1 MMIKKNLAAS
11 GLAVVLAAGLGFGYH
26 HVSADDNVPT
36 DTKVDLDQAIDN
48 ASKAQAGTITSIEL
62 DSQNGKAYYDVEVN
76 DEKNEYDLRVNADD
90 GTVDA
95 KKDNDDADDNNQA
108 AQPKVDIKTAAK
120 TALTQ
125 EKGAVLTDIS
135 LDEEDGKFV
144 YEVELRNGKEEIEVT
159 IDAETGGITYT
170 EKEMDDDQDD
180 DGDDD

>member
-1 MMIKKNLAAS
+1 MKKKNLAAS

-36 DTKVDLDQAIDN
+36 DTKVDLNHAIDN
-48 ASKAQAGTITSIEL
+48 ASKEQAGTITSVEL
-62 DSQNGKAYYDVEVN
+62 DSQNGKAYYEV
-76 DEKNEYDLRVNADD
+76 DIHDDKVEYDLRVNADD

-95 KKDNDDADDNNQA
+95 KKDNDNDDDNNQVS
-108 AQPKVDIKTAAK
+108 QPKVDIKTAAE
-120 TALTQ
+120 TALAQ
-125 EKGAVLTDIS
+125 EKGATLTDIS
-135 LDEEDGKFV
+135 LDEDDGKLE

-159 IDAETGGITYT
+159 IDAETGEVTYT